1 MQLKIPDG
9 DNMPR
14 FVCEAC
20 GAIHYVNPK
29 IVAGCI
35 VEWEDQILLCRRAIE
50 PRYGYWT
57 IPAGFLENGET
68 IAEGAARET
77 WEEATAKVDRCEL
90 YHLYNIPHINQV
102 YMILRGQLPSPQF
115 SAGSES
121 LEVGLFKQQEIPWQD
136 LAFKVVKDSL
146 QRYYVDRKNGTHTPY
161 MGSIVHETIKR
172 DAIERDGE
180 KHKSTEA

>member
-1 MQLKIPDG
+1 
-9 DNMPR
+9 MPR
-14 FVCEAC
+14 HVCDDC
-20 GAIHYVNPK
+20 GTIHYMNPK

-50 PRYGYWT
+50 PRHGYWT

-68 IAEGAARET
+68 VAEGAARET
-77 WEEATAKVDRCEL
+77 WEEANAKVERCEL

-102 YMILRGQLPSPQF
+102 YMIFRGRLPALEF

-121 LEVGLFKQQEIPWQD
+121 LEVGLFSEQDIPWQD

-146 QRYYVDRKNGTHTPY
+146 QRYYADKKKGAHTTY
-161 MGSIVHETIKR
+161 MGSIVHETIRR
-172 DAIERDGE
+172 DAIDGDRE
-180 KHKSTEA
+180 KNKP